1 MTNYYKKLRQQ
12 LPYSYS
18 ALISRRLPGVT
29 PRQVRAVF
37 GGRITDSEIVDPVI
51 KVALKIRAE
60 EERRIQHIKKA
71 IKSKRTNG
79 CDLLSNF
86 HVDSVIET
94 QINKGNRT
102 FRL

>member
-71 IKSKRTNG
+71 IKSKR
-79 CDLLSNF
+79 
-86 HVDSVIET
+86 
-94 QINKGNRT
+94 INHKRAA
-102 FRL
+102 